1 MAPFIWNNIVFIQSW
16 IPVVGKKHA
25 NVHLSSNLQMS
36 VDMQDTECC
45 FLEEKLLL
53 EFLEVQMFFDVVL
66 STPEPVHTRW
76 MLQNSRKQE
85 KYIYV

>member
-1 MAPFIWNNIVFIQSW
+1 M
-16 IPVVGKKHA
+16 
-25 NVHLSSNLQMS
+25 HLSSNLKMS

-66 STPEPVHTRW
+66 STPEPVHTR
-76 MLQNSRKQE
+76 
-85 KYIYV
+85 

>member
-1 MAPFIWNNIVFIQSW
+1 
-16 IPVVGKKHA
+16 
-25 NVHLSSNLQMS
+25 MS

-76 MLQNSRKQE
+76 MLQNSRKEE

>member
-1 MAPFIWNNIVFIQSW
+1 MHVDLKRWLLLFEITLCLFNREYI
-16 IPVVGKKHA
+16 
-25 NVHLSSNLQMS
+25 LSSNLQMS

-66 STPEPVHTRW
+66 STPEPVHTR
-76 MLQNSRKQE
+76 
-85 KYIYV
+85 